1 MLEILDLAGGP
12 VAGQNDLFVPLVQ
25 RVEGMEKFL
34 LDPFFAC
41 QKLNVVDQQNI
52 SLSIFST
59 KTGQLVI
66 LDSVDVLVGKLF
78 RRNVSHARVLSM
90 PGYMLANGV
99 QQMRFAQAHAAIQEK
114 RVIGFAGR
122 LRQKVNGLT
131 VVEAAGASSTSEVC
145 STASGCIRE
154 P

>member
-1 MLEILDLAGGP
+1 MLEILDLAGRS
-12 VAGQNDLFVPLVQ
+12 VAGQHDLFVTLVQ

-99 QQMRFAQAHAAIQEK
+99 
-114 RVIGFAGR
+114 
-122 LRQKVNGLT
+122 
-131 VVEAAGASSTSEVC
+131 
-145 STASGCIRE
+145 
-154 P
+154 